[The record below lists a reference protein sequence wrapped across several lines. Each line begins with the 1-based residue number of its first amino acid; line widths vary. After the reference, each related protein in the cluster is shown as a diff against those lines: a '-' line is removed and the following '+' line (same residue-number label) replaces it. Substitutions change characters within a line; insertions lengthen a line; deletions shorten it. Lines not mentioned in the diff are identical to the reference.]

1 MKTWKLA
8 SLTVAILAA
17 FPAVS
22 FAQSNAEVLTELR
35 ALRERVADTKR
46 SCRRPRRPSPLALL
60 LEAKGA

>member
-1 MKTWKLA
+1 MKNWKLA

-35 ALRERVADTKR
+35 ALRERVVD
-46 SCRRPRRPSPLALL
+46 
-60 LEAKGA
+60 LEK